1 MKLRKFYKESHYWS
15 DDMDVSIRIEY
26 QRQMKP
32 AEANQAMLLG
42 QNEPK
47 LITFYTPVM
56 PDDEA
61 KFQSSRSLFSTKT
74 YQP

>member
-1 MKLRKFYKESHYWS
+1 MKDIFC
-15 DDMDVSIRIEY
+15 
-26 QRQMKP
+26 RQMKP